1 MGILPALQLRIA
13 RFAASWHSMS
23 ALGSLSYGMPTAF
36 VCMIL
41 RNTICSRLIMEK
53 KTVLEHTR
61 DSTSYQ
67 NHSSQTSGIQTF
79 ERGIQIENS
88 VRNFLYHITLNG
100 LYPGGTTMRK
110 SQNPSGFNLGLKAEA
125 CLWF

>member
-1 MGILPALQLRIA
+1 
-13 RFAASWHSMS
+13 
-23 ALGSLSYGMPTAF
+23 
-36 VCMIL
+36 
-41 RNTICSRLIMEK
+41 MEK

-125 CLWF
+125 CLWFCDYRRNPQQKNLGINSEDFYKH